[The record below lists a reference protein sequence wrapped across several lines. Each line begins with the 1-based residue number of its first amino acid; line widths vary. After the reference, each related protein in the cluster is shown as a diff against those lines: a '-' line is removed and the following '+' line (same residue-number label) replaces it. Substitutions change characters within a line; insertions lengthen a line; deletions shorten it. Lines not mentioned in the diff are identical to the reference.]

1 MVFTAK
7 TTAKIQAQLSDSI
20 STITVDG
27 VTSGETSP
35 ENAKAQIDKILHIV
49 GKSVTTTK
57 MKQIITKEA
66 TAE

>member
-7 TTAKIQAQLSDSI
+7 ITAKIQAQLSDNT

-27 VTSGETSP
+27 VTSGATTP
-35 ENAKAQIDKILHIV
+35 ENAKAQIDKILGIV
-49 GKSVTTTK
+49 GRSVSTSK

-66 TAE
+66 VAE

>member
-7 TTAKIQAQLSDSI
+7 ITAKIQAELSDNT

-49 GKSVTTTK
+49 GRSVTTTK
-57 MKQIITKEA
+57 MKQIITREA
-66 TAE
+66 VAE